1 MTETIDPVAAGVSPA
16 QDHALPPVP
25 GWVVPRPALHSRLE
39 AGLAGPLTVV
49 TSPTGWGKTLGVAS
63 WARGPAAPRGLVW
76 FGAGTAAAH
85 PDVFWE
91 LLLDALGEAGTTSL
105 VSIPTLGTPE
115 PFRSQALARLGS
127 RLRRDG
133 PRVLVLDDYPTGDT
147 AALGRDLEIV
157 LSHARGR
164 LHLVLVSHG
173 EPDLPLQRHRV
184 ADELTT
190 ITVDDLAMDRTEIAA
205 VLAAHG
211 VDASEPTARAV
222 QRLTGGWACGVRLAA
237 LALREQ
243 PVLDDA
249 MAAARRAMDG
259 YLRTELLAKLPA
271 PQRDLVVLSS
281 PADEVTPELAGALV
295 GPAADQ
301 LLIPALACEG
311 FVDLGRDRSVRCHP
325 LLRSA
330 AAAELRDARPEVRRE
345 AVRRTA
351 RWHLD
356 HARPDLA
363 LDIAVAGEAWAWAAR
378 AMVDSHVVPAL
389 LSGATS
395 PAVDAAM
402 AVAEVRAA
410 QPLLEAAQLVHAG
423 LLEAAEETLR
433 HIDRRATSG
442 ASGAAELGEVLVHL
456 AIARTRG
463 DTHRGLPLAKRARDL
478 IARLGLVQHR
488 ELLSTVEAQAG
499 ALLLC
504 RGDVDRAAVVL
515 GRGHALA
522 AAGDSA
528 AALDCLGQLALLE
541 ASRGDLRLA
550 ERHAG
555 EVLKQAEVSLEGT
568 AQARLALA
576 WVHLERAEHVPARQH
591 LDRAA
596 PASLAGPW
604 VATMHQVGEARW
616 LLATGQP
623 ESAVRSLAV
632 VAPGS
637 DPGATTTPWTK
648 GLVAVATANA
658 LVASGEPQ
666 RALEVLAGAAGGPRV
681 ECALVV
687 ARVLVDRGDLA
698 RALAAVAPLLPELP
712 RSPVGSQVECG
723 LLMARVAHLDG
734 RPERARELVDR
745 ALRQAEGARLCRP
758 VVQEA
763 RWLVDLVEHDTALR
777 RAHGGFLVGLR
788 TSASTPPV
796 HYQVTGEPDTV
807 YVETLTVREA
817 QVLGLLAE
825 MYSTQEIADELFLSV
840 NTVKTYVRGILRK
853 LYVNRRVDAVRRGR
867 ELGLC

>member
-1 MTETIDPVAAGVSPA
+1 MTETIESVAAAVPSAVDG
-16 QDHALPPVP
+16 ALPPVP
-25 GWVVPRPALHSRLE
+25 GWVVPRPGLVSRLD
-39 AGLAGPLTVV
+39 AGLAGPLTLV

-63 WARGPAAPRGLVW
+63 WARGPSAPRGLVW
-76 FGAGTAAAH
+76 LDAGTAAAH
-85 PDVFWE
+85 PDLFWE
-91 LLLDALGEAGTTSL
+91 LLCDALLEAGETSL
-105 VSIPTLGTPE
+105 VPIPSLGTPE
-115 PFRSQALARLGS
+115 PSRSQALALLGA
-127 RLRRDG
+127 RLRRTG
-133 PRVLVLDDYPTGDT
+133 PRVLVLDDYPTGET

-157 LSHARGR
+157 LHHARGR
-164 LHLVLVSHG
+164 LHVVLVSHA
-173 EPDLPLQRHRV
+173 EPDLPVQRHRI

-190 ITVDDLAMDRTEIAA
+190 ITVDDLAMDRTEIVG

-211 VDASEPTARAV
+211 VDYSEPTARAV
-222 QRLTGGWACGVRLAA
+222 QRHTMGWACGVRLAA

-243 PVLDDA
+243 PVVEDA
-249 MAAARRAMDG
+249 MVAARDAMDRFLG
-259 YLRTELLAKLPA
+259 SEVLARLTA
-271 PQRDLVVLSS
+271 PQHDLIVRAS
-281 PADEVTPELAGALV
+281 PAGEVTPELATDLV
-295 GPAADQ
+295 GPSADT
-301 LLIPALACEG
+301 LLTPALGCEG
-311 FVDLGRDRSVRCHP
+311 FVDLRRDRSFRCHP

-356 HARPDLA
+356 QARPDAA
-363 LDIAVAGEAWAWAAR
+363 LEVALAGEDWAWAAR
-378 AMVDSHVVPAL
+378 TMVGSHVVPAL
-389 LSGATS
+389 LAGATS
-395 PAVDAAM
+395 TTVDAAM
-402 AVAEVRAA
+402 AVPEVRAA

-423 LLEAAEETLR
+423 LLDAAEGTLR
-433 HIDRRATSG
+433 RIDRRR
-442 ASGAAELGEVLVHL
+442 ASDTTGAAELAEAFVHL
-456 AIARTRG
+456 AAARTRG

-478 IARLGLVQHR
+478 IARLGLTQQR
-488 ELLSTVEAQAG
+488 DLLSTIEACAG

-504 RGDVDRAAVVL
+504 RGDLDRAAVVL

-522 AAGDSA
+522 ATGVST

-555 EVLKQAEVSLEGT
+555 EVLKHARGSDEGA
-568 AQARLALA
+568 AQAHLALA

-596 PASLAGPW
+596 PVPMAGPW
-604 VATMHQVGEARW
+604 VAAMHQVGEARW
-616 LLATGQP
+616 LVATGQP
-623 ESAVRSLAV
+623 EAAVRSLAV

-648 GLVAVATANA
+648 GLLAVATANA

-698 RALAAVAPLLPELP
+698 RAQATMAPLLAELP
-712 RSPVGSQVECG
+712 RSSLGSQVECG

-734 RPERARELVDR
+734 RAERARELVDR
-745 ALRQAEGARLCRP
+745 ALRQAESAKSCRP

-763 RWLVDLVEHDTALR
+763 GWLVDLVEHDTALR

-788 TSASTPPV
+788 TPTSAPPV
-796 HYQVTGEPDTV
+796 RYEPSGDPATV

-825 MYSTQEIADELFLSV
+825 MCSTQEIADELFLSV